1 MINLNKEF
9 HLQLERGDKEVFIR
23 AEVPGS
29 GYTLGLRRC
38 IGEPLMELKLRP
50 ERKNYPLNI
59 ATLTYGAYQIWLQF
73 NGMELQSE
81 TFQVIP
87 T

>member
-1 MINLNKEF
+1 MDNLKKEF
-9 HLQLERGDKEVFIR
+9 DLRLERGDKEVVIR
-23 AEVPGS
+23 AEVPDA

-38 IGEPLMELKLRP
+38 IGEPLMEFKLRP

-59 ATLTYGAYQIWLQF
+59 ATLTYGAYQIWIQF

>member
-1 MINLNKEF
+1 
-9 HLQLERGDKEVFIR
+9 
-23 AEVPGS
+23 
-29 GYTLGLRRC
+29 
-38 IGEPLMELKLRP
+38 MELKLRP

-59 ATLTYGAYQIWLQF
+59 ATLTYGACQIWLQF

>member
-1 MINLNKEF
+1 MNTLNKEF
-9 HLQLERGDKEVFIR
+9 DLQLERGEKEVVIR
-23 AEVPGS
+23 AEVPRA

-38 IGEPLMELKLRP
+38 IGEPLMELKMRP

-59 ATLTYGAYQIWLQF
+59 ATLTYGAYQIWPQC
-73 NGMELQSE
+73 NGTELQSE

>member
-1 MINLNKEF
+1 
-9 HLQLERGDKEVFIR
+9 
-23 AEVPGS
+23 
-29 GYTLGLRRC
+29 
-38 IGEPLMELKLRP
+38 MELKLRP
-50 ERKNYPLNI
+50 ERKNHPLNI

>member
-1 MINLNKEF
+1 
-9 HLQLERGDKEVFIR
+9 LERGDKEFVIR
-23 AEVPGS
+23 AEVLDS
-29 GYTLGLRRC
+29 SYNLGLRRC
-38 IGEPLMELKLRP
+38 LGKPLMELKLRP
-50 ERKNYPLNI
+50 EQKNYPLNF

>member
-1 MINLNKEF
+1 
-9 HLQLERGDKEVFIR
+9 
-23 AEVPGS
+23 
-29 GYTLGLRRC
+29 
-38 IGEPLMELKLRP
+38 MELKMRP

-59 ATLTYGAYQIWLQF
+59 ATLTYGAYQIWLQC
-73 NGMELQSE
+73 NGTELQSE